1 MWKIGGIHVIKIL
14 GSKVWIVIQ
23 YVINLILKLIGTE
36 IWIILNMGIYIGT
49 VLYDMFYNISS
60 SSGLSLPLSPYQY
73 GHCNS
78 RMKR

>member
-49 VLYDMFYNISS
+49 VLYDMFYKHQALRQVFLYRYLLISMGIVIAS
-60 SSGLSLPLSPYQY
+60 
-73 GHCNS
+73 
-78 RMKR
+78 

>member
-1 MWKIGGIHVIKIL
+1 MWKIGGIHVMKVF

-49 VLYDMFYNISS
+49 VLYDMFYKHQALRQVFLYCDFFI
-60 SSGLSLPLSPYQY
+60 GV
-73 GHCNS
+73 GIVVTA
-78 RMKR
+78 